1 MVTVTSR
8 DDNRRRI
15 LPHLRDEAHERCEHC
30 GRRRRG
36 VVNGVCQECIARA
49 AADDAYDW
57 HREYDQDEP

>member
-1 MVTVTSR
+1 MTVTSR

-30 GRRRRG
+30 GRRRRSTDLA
-36 VVNGVCQECIARA
+36 NGVCRWCIAQA

-57 HREYDQDEP
+57 HHDQDEP